1 MVTGLVIP
9 LHNIKELLSR
19 NCTYISVKC
28 IQTQLLFCKQIY
40 PCGYRI
46 LKYGGILVEMWL
58 SYSPIVNH
66 VLWSNLASLIT
77 QGKYYQSILYVHKQS
92 LHLDNVF
99 GIHKTK
105 QNKVMGKYNA
115 TWSLIGQALYV
126 WWHIQ
131 INTSMYINS
140 NVLEEIREGCHSSI
154 LLHVEP
160 VCL

>member
-77 QGKYYQSILYVHKQS
+77 QGKYYQSILYVHKVYIWIMY
-92 LHLDNVF
+92 LAF
-99 GIHKTK
+99 TK
-105 QNKVMGKYNA
+105 QNKTRSWA
-115 TWSLIGQALYV
+115 
-126 WWHIQ
+126 
-131 INTSMYINS
+131 NTMQHDLLLVKHWCLVTHTNKHL
-140 NVLEEIREGCHSSI
+140 NVYKLQC
-154 LLHVEP
+154 P
-160 VCL
+160 WKD

>member
-1 MVTGLVIP
+1 MITGLVIP

-46 LKYGGILVEMWL
+46 LKYGGNLVEMWL
-58 SYSPIVNH
+58 SYSSIVNQCIMDK
-66 VLWSNLASLIT
+66 SGIFDYS
-77 QGKYYQSILYVHKQS
+77 GKILSI
-92 LHLDNVF
+92 HLDNVF

-115 TWSLIGQALYV
+115 TRSLIGQALYV